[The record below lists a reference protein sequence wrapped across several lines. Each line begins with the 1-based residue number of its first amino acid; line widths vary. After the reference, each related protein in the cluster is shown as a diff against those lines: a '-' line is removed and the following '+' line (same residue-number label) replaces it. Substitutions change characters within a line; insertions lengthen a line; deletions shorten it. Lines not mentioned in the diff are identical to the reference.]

1 MEYTDKKTHMT
12 DQAEETKQDAPEEQ
26 EATAPA
32 APAEGEEQ
40 K

>member
-1 MEYTDKKTHMT
+1 MT

-26 EATAPA
+26 EAATPT